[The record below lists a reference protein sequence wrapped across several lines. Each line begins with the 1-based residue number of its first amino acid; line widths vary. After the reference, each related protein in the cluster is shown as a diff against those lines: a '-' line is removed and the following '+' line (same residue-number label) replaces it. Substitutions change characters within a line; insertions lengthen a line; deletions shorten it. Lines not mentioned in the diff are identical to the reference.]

1 MQFDPEQHVLVLASK
16 PVPAQISHLY
26 VASQPSIIDRFGFVF
41 GSSLTFASAMVT
53 VTVSPPSLS
62 VASFF
67 TGSSSLSSPLPQKLI
82 RRWPGN
88 SFGTFF
94 GGMIATLV
102 DRTNYRLLG
111 FYFC

>member
-41 GSSLTFASAMVT
+41 GSSLTFASATVT
-53 VTVSPPSLS
+53 VTVSPPLS
-62 VASFF
+62 VASFL
-67 TGSSSLSSPLPQKLI
+67 TGSSSLSSPFPQKLI
-82 RRWPGN
+82 RRRPGN